1 LKILVTGSS
10 GFIGSNLVNSLNYP
24 IRAVQRSVSKSQNT
38 SVEYYLVRNFES
50 FQNWRVLLKDIDVVV
65 HLIGLAHRKLDSSP
79 KSFSNCLTLNF
90 HSTINFANS
99 ASKLGVRRF
108 IYLSS
113 AGVYGDYSSFPL
125 SEDFLPK
132 PLAPYA
138 ISKLIAEKY
147 LLEIS
152 SKGEMDV
159 VIIRPPLVYG
169 SRAPGN
175 FSRLLKLVRLGF
187 PLPLSGISNFR
198 SFLGIDNLI
207 SFITH
212 CIDHPSA
219 GNQVFNVTDD
229 KDIST
234 VGFMNLIS
242 TTLDKKI
249 NFFSLPGNTLSSI
262 FNFIGKKDEY
272 VKLTKD
278 FQLDIAK
285 SKNLVDWTPEFTIEE
300 QLRKALI

>member
-1 LKILVTGSS
+1 MKILVTGSS
-10 GFIGSNLVNSLNYP
+10 GFIGSNLVKSLNYP
-24 IRAVQRSVSKSQNT
+24 VRAVQRSVSKCENT
-38 SVEYYLVRNFES
+38 SIEYYFVNKFES
-50 FQNWRVLLKDIDVVV
+50 FQNWKVLLQDIDVVV
-65 HLIGLAHRKLDSSP
+65 HLIGLAHSKLDSSA
-79 KSFSNCLTLNF
+79 KSFSNCLSLNF

-99 ASKLGVRRF
+99 ASKLGINRF

-113 AGVYGDYSSFPL
+113 AGVYGNSSSLPL

-138 ISKLIAEKY
+138 ISKLLAEKF
-147 LLEIS
+147 LLDIS

-169 SRAPGN
+169 SGAPGN

-187 PLPLSGISNFR
+187 PLPLSGISNLR

-207 SFITH
+207 NFLTL

-229 KDIST
+229 RDIST
-234 VGFMNLIS
+234 IGFMNLIS
-242 TTLDKKI
+242 KTLDKRL
-249 NFFSLPGNTLSSI
+249 NLFSLQDNMLSSI

-272 VKLTKD
+272 VKLTRD
-278 FQLDIAK
+278 FQLDISK
-285 SKNLVDWTPEFTIEE
+285 SKNLLNWTPKYTIEE
-300 QLRKALI
+300 QLKKALI